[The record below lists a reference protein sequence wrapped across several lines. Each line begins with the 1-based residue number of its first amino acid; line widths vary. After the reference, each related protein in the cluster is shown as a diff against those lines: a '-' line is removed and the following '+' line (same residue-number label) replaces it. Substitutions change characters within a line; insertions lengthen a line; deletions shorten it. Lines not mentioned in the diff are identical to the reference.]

1 MPGQSQD
8 PTQRSPRFLI
18 LHPDVNE
25 PLDITIRKTYAQTK
39 ALFIVVKNL
48 QLEVQ
53 SLQQTIAEANRLWA
67 RILQTPADRMDAAA
81 ESAQQQELR
90 VKKFTK

>member
-1 MPGQSQD
+1 MPSVRVNGQDQ
-8 PTQRSPRFLI
+8 T
-18 LHPDVNE
+18 E

-67 RILQTPADRMDAAA
+67 AILQTPEDRVDAAA
-81 ESAQQQELR
+81 ELAGERQLR
-90 VKKFTK
+90 IEKFKKDSK

>member
-1 MPGQSQD
+1 MA
-8 PTQRSPRFLI
+8 TVR
-18 LHPDVNE
+18 VNGSDQTD

-53 SLQQTIAEANRLWA
+53 ALQRTIAEANRLWLA
-67 RILQTPADRMDAAA
+67 ILERPEDRVDAAA
-81 ESAQQQELR
+81 ELARERAQRIE
-90 VKKFTK
+90 KFTSK

>member
-1 MPGQSQD
+1 MP
-8 PTQRSPRFLI
+8 TVR
-18 LHPDVNE
+18 VNGVDQPE

-67 RILQTPADRMDAAA
+67 AILQDPQSRMDASA
-81 ESAQQQELR
+81 ELARERAQRIEQF
-90 VKKFTK
+90 KKI